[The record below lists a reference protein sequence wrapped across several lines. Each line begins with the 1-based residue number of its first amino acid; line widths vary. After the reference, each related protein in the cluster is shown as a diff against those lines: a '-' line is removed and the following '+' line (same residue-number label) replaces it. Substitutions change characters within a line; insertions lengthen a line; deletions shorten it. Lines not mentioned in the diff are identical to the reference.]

1 MASHGYE
8 PLGAQD
14 AAFLAAEGPNTPMHV
29 AAVFVAE
36 SGPLH
41 TSGGG
46 VAIARI
52 RDHISARLHLI
63 PRYRQRLAWTPLR
76 RAPIWVDDEHFSIEY
91 HVRHTSLPKPGSPEQ
106 LRALVARITELRLAR
121 GRPLWETWVVEGL
134 DEGNSFAMVT
144 KVHHCMI
151 DGMAGAELMTVLMSP
166 SADEPSPQAPAYVPR
181 PALGP
186 LELVRAEGLRLVRG
200 PLDAIE
206 RVQHLLGSEKPGERL
221 ASALRGA
228 AHFIGQGMV
237 NASETPLNH
246 EIGPHRRFEYFS
258 QDLEAVRDVKNKLG
272 GTINDVV
279 LATVAGGLRR
289 FLTYRRVDVSKL
301 NFRAST
307 PVSMRSDD
315 EQGMPGNRVSAW
327 LVPLPLDEPDP
338 LRRLERLRETTAGLK
353 QSDDAL
359 GADLLSAVTEWTGT
373 TLLSLGMQLQNLA
386 RLHNVIVTN
395 VPGPQMP
402 LYMVGA
408 RLSHSYPIV
417 PLFRTQALGIA
428 LFSYDGKL
436 DWGLNADSGRVPD
449 LPRLRRDLEESFAE
463 LQTAAGLAPS
473 GSA

>member
-1 MASHGYE
+1 MASPGYE

-14 AAFLAAEGPNTPMHV
+14 AAFLRAEGPNTPMHV

-41 TSGGG
+41 TPGGG
-46 VAIARI
+46 VAIDQI
-52 RDHISARLHLI
+52 RRHIAARLHLT

-76 RAPIWVDDEHFSIEY
+76 QAPIWVDDEHFSIEY

-106 LRALVARITELRLAR
+106 LRALVARITELRLDR

-134 DEGNSFAMVT
+134 DQGNSFALVT

-151 DGMAGAELMTVLMSP
+151 DGMAGAELMTVLMSLA
-166 SADEPSPQAPAYVPR
+166 ADEPSPQAPSYVPQ
-181 PALGP
+181 PAPGP
-186 LELVRAEGLRLVRG
+186 LELGRAEALRLMRG
-200 PLDAIE
+200 PLDAVE
-206 RVQHLLGSEKPGERL
+206 RVQRLLGREQPGERL
-221 ASALRGA
+221 ARALRGA

-258 QDLEAVRDVKNKLG
+258 QDLAAVRGVKNKLG

-289 FLTYRRVDVSKL
+289 FLTYRRVDVSTL
-301 NFRAST
+301 DFRAST

-315 EQGMPGNRVSAW
+315 ERGTLGNRVSAW
-327 LVPLPLDEPDP
+327 LVPLPLDEPDA

-353 QSDDAL
+353 HSQDAL

-373 TLLSLGMQLQNLA
+373 TLLSLGTQLQSLA
-386 RLHNVIVTN
+386 RPHNLIVTN

-402 LYMVGA
+402 LYLVGA
-408 RLSHSYPIV
+408 RLRHSYPIV

-428 LFSYDGKL
+428 LFSYDGQL
-436 DWGLNADSGRVPD
+436 DWGLNADPDRVPD

-463 LQTAAGLAPS
+463 LLAAAGLAPEP
-473 GSA
+473 A